1 MKQRGLYKMAF
12 DGITICALSDELN
25 KRLKGASI
33 SKIAQ
38 PEKYELLFTIK
49 GGASEG
55 TLFLF
60 ASANASL
67 PLLYLTNEKKK
78 SPDTAPAFCMAMRK
92 YCQGGRIISVEQ
104 VGFERVIKLTFSHRG
119 EMGDVAD
126 FRLYFEIMGRHS
138 NIILTDENNVIIDAI
153 KRINSSVSSV
163 REVLPQKPYFIP
175 SQEGKCSPFSVDE
188 EGFSKLVF
196 SGNRTIEKAILDSFT
211 GFGTLISSEL
221 AFRSGLSA
229 DSHVDSLSIPE
240 REALYSSF
248 CTLINDL
255 SKKRFSPAIYIPS
268 SKLDSPEFCAVDL
281 LSLSDM
287 EKKPFDCASS
297 MLEAFYSG
305 RNHEDNIRQK
315 TESLR
320 KTVETLLSRD
330 RKTLLLQE
338 KQLDDTKKADR
349 YRLFG
354 ELLQAYGYNLKGGE
368 SKLIANDYHTGE
380 DITIPLDK
388 DLSAIENAKR
398 YFKKYDKLK
407 RTKESLEER
416 IKTTRDNI
424 EILSSILTSLS
435 FSDDERDIAEIRQEL
450 YEHGFIK
457 KSGMKKGAKKEKK
470 ATPLSFRT
478 RDGFLIYV
486 GKNNYQNE
494 EVTFKL
500 ATGKDWWFH
509 SKTIHGS
516 HVILKTDGKEPSDEA
531 FLSAAQVAAYFSEGR
546 EQNKVEVDYVLKKEV
561 KKTPGTKTG
570 FVIYYTNY
578 SMVVTPTLENV
589 ERLD

>member
-1 MKQRGLYKMAF
+1 MAF
-12 DGITICALSDELN
+12 DGITIYALSDELN
-25 KRLKGASI
+25 KKLSGASI

-49 GGASEG
+49 GGDSEG
-55 TLFLF
+55 ALYLFS
-60 ASANASL
+60 SANASL

-92 YCQGGRIISVEQ
+92 YCQGGRITSVSQ
-104 VGFERVIKLTFSHRG
+104 VGFERVIKLSYSHRT
-119 EMGDVAD
+119 ELGDITD
-126 FRLYFEIMGRHS
+126 FHLYFEIMGRHS
-138 NIILTDENNVIIDAI
+138 NIILTDQNDVIIDAI

-175 SQEGKCSPFSVDE
+175 SQEGKCPPFDMEPDS
-188 EGFSKLVF
+188 FSKKVF
-196 SGNRTIEKAILDSFT
+196 TGSRTIEKAILDSFT
-211 GFGTLISSEL
+211 GFGTLISSEI
-221 AFRSGLSA
+221 AYRAGLSA
-229 DSHVDSLSIPE
+229 NTFVESLSPE
-240 REALYSSF
+240 EKAALYDSFSSV
-248 CTLINDL
+248 L
-255 SKKRFSPAIYIPS
+255 SELKEKRFSPAIYTPS
-268 SKLDSPEFCAVDL
+268 SRLDSSEYSAIELKSF
-281 LSLSDM
+281 SDM
-287 EKKPFDCASS
+287 ERKPFSSISS

-305 RNHEDNIRQK
+305 KNHEDNVRQK

-338 KQLDDTKKADR
+338 KQLDDTKKADK
-349 YRLFG
+349 YRLYG
-354 ELLQAYGYNLKGGE
+354 ELIHAYGYSLKGGE
-368 SKLIANDYHTGE
+368 TKLIANDYHTGE
-380 DITIPLDK
+380 DVTIPLDK
-388 DLSAIENAKR
+388 DLSAMENAKR

-407 RTKESLEER
+407 RTKESLIER
-416 IKTTRDNI
+416 IQTTKDNI
-424 EILSSILTSLS
+424 EILSSILASLS

-450 YEHGFIK
+450 FDHGFIK

-470 ATPLSFRT
+470 ASPLSFRT
-478 RDGFLIYV
+478 KDGFLIYV

-516 HVILKTDGKEPSDEA
+516 HVILKTEGKEPTDDA
-531 FLSAAQVAAYFSEGR
+531 FLAAAEVAAYFSEGR
-546 EQNKVEVDYVLKKEV
+546 DQSKVEVDYVLKKEV

-578 SMVVTPTLENV
+578 SMVVTPTLEHV
-589 ERLD
+589 EKLS

>member
-1 MKQRGLYKMAF
+1 MAF

-25 KRLKGASI
+25 KRLTGASI

-49 GGASEG
+49 GGDSDGAI
-55 TLFLF
+55 FLF

-78 SPDTAPAFCMAMRK
+78 SPDNAPAFCMAMRK
-92 YCQGGRIISVEQ
+92 YCQGGRILSVGQ
-104 VGFERVIKLTFSHRG
+104 VGFERVIRLTYSHRG
-119 EMGDVAD
+119 EMGDVTD
-126 FRLYFEIMGRHS
+126 FHLYFEIMGRHS
-138 NIILTDENNVIIDAI
+138 NIILTDQNDVIIDAI

-175 SQEGKCSPFSVDE
+175 SQEGKVSPFDLDR
-188 EGFSKLVF
+188 EGFSKKVF
-196 SGNRTIEKAILDSFT
+196 IGNRTIEKALLDSFT

-229 DSHVDSLSIPE
+229 DSFV
-240 REALYSSF
+240 EALSAEEKNALCSSF
-248 CTLINDL
+248 FSLL
-255 SKKRFSPAIYIPS
+255 EELKEKRFSPAIYTPLS
-268 SKLDSPEFCAVDL
+268 RLDSKEYSAICLKSF
-281 LSLSDM
+281 SDM
-287 EKKPFDCASS
+287 EKKPFESTSS
-297 MLEAFYSG
+297 MLEAFYS
-305 RNHEDNIRQK
+305 RKNHEDNVRQK

-338 KQLDDTKKADR
+338 KQLDDTKKADK
-349 YRLFG
+349 YRLYG
-354 ELLQAYGYNLKGGE
+354 ELIHAYGYSLKGGE
-368 SKLIANDYHTGE
+368 TKLIANDYHTGE
-380 DITIPLDK
+380 DVTIPLDK
-388 DLSAIENAKR
+388 DISAMENAKR

-407 RTKESLEER
+407 RTKESLIER
-416 IKTTRDNI
+416 IKTTKDNI
-424 EILSSILTSLS
+424 EILSSILASLS

-450 YEHGFIK
+450 FDHGFIK

-470 ATPLSFRT
+470 AAPLSFRT
-478 RDGFLIYV
+478 KDGFLLYV

-516 HVILKTDGKEPSDEA
+516 HVILKTDGKEPTDDA

-546 EQNKVEVDYVLKKEV
+546 DQSKVEVDYVLKKEV
-561 KKTPGTKTG
+561 KKTPGTNTG

-578 SMVVTPTLENV
+578 SMVVAPTLENV
-589 ERLD
+589 EKLQ